1 MLFAFSES
9 DMEPKFHENDENIA
23 KLLDKVVTM
32 CRQTG
37 LSELATKCD
46 KILKNYQKSNIIR

>member
-1 MLFAFSES
+1 MLITFSEN
-9 DMEPKFHENDENIA
+9 DMEQKVTENDENIA
-23 KLLDKVVTM
+23 KLLNKVVEM

-46 KILKNYQKSNIIR
+46 KILKNYKKSNLIR